1 MVWALAALASSPS
14 ALAQS
19 AYTLSPLGTRGAI
32 NTPTA
37 DVLPWGDAAVALV
50 NSNPETKNK
59 RPGVGEFG
67 SLVGG
72 FGFLPGL
79 EGVARL
85 AYEGDSRCNQYVSG
99 CQSGMRDLSVS
110 GKYQLPFSLPLQTRL
125 ALGFTDYGG
134 AATHFRSRYAV
145 ATSTLGDVDLSLG
158 YSQREASQN
167 LRSGAFD
174 GTFGS
179 VIWQASAQWQA
190 QLEYDTRET
199 RAGVSYALPLGERS
213 TLVAA
218 FSRKLGTNSDQQASQ
233 LGLTLNIALDKKS
246 ASSQAQAQSQ
256 PLQQAAPLP
265 APALARSDAP
275 QGHGVVALASSHA
288 DRPIAADDPAPA
300 QATPENPGKA
310 PIGPSP
316 GEPLNSMPGQFA
328 AQQPADL
335 HTALERA
342 GFVVWAMQSTPL
354 SAPGEQ
360 LRSLALEPRSWRKNR
375 LDALGHA
382 LGAWL
387 DSADP
392 ATHLLLALT
401 YQGQPVLK
409 VVTTRTCATLFR
421 QGMDDCAGQPAL
433 ALFSGDAQP
442 PALVQ
447 ALQGV
452 PPDTAR
458 ALDVA
463 PSWRSPTLAPQLE
476 IGLGLR
482 TAVGTEAGL
491 VDYSSALEIGGEVT
505 LAKGLGLQAYGTVPL
520 GNSREYAPG
529 GVFEAS
535 AYAKN
540 TLQQALLTYWQPLGL
555 PLPGWS
561 AAQVAAGRVN
571 GGDDGGQLE
580 LLWLSPQG
588 RWRAQWQAGAYESAA
603 YVAQRRPVWGALR
616 YSVLPGHWQLELAA
630 GQFYN
635 LDQGWRISSVH
646 RMGDATVNLYLRET
660 GRSVSEGLPVVRFAG
675 FRIYYP
681 LGPARSTDL
690 GLLAVRGADNWNWG
704 IETKVGA
711 KDNYITPGY
720 GLTSALRHGLTS
732 DVSDYDRGGVED
744 LWAGRARVREGMR

>member
-1 MVWALAALASSPS
+1 MLLGLVLAALASGHS

-32 NTPTA
+32 NSPTA

-50 NSNPETKNK
+50 NSNPEIKNS

-72 FGFLPGL
+72 FGLLPGL

-85 AYEGDSRCNQYVSG
+85 AYVGDSRCNQYASG
-99 CQSGMRDLSVS
+99 CQSSMRDLSVS

-134 AATHFRSRYAV
+134 AATNFRSRYAV
-145 ATSTLGDVDLSLG
+145 ATSTLGDIDLSLG
-158 YSQREASQN
+158 YSQREATKN
-167 LRSGAFD
+167 LQSGAF
-174 GTFGS
+174 GS
-179 VIWQASAQWQA
+179 ALWQASAQWQA

-218 FSRKLGTNSDQQASQ
+218 FSHKLGANSEQQTSQ

-246 ASSQAQAQSQ
+246 ASSQAQTQ
-256 PLQQAAPLP
+256 PLQQAASPP
-265 APALARSDAP
+265 APASARSDAP
-275 QGHGVVALASSHA
+275 QAHGVVAHASSHA

-300 QATPENPGKA
+300 QATRENPGKA
-310 PIGPSP
+310 PSGSNP
-316 GEPLNSMPGQFA
+316 GEPVKSMPGQVA

-360 LRSLALEPRSWRKNR
+360 LRSLALEPRNWRKNR

-392 ATHLLLALT
+392 ASHLLLALT
-401 YQGQPVLK
+401 YQGQPVLR
-409 VVTTRTCATLFR
+409 VVTTRNCATMFR
-421 QGMDDCAGQPAL
+421 LGQDDCNGAPAL
-433 ALFSGDAQP
+433 ALFTGDAQP

-452 PPDTAR
+452 PPETAR
-458 ALDVA
+458 ALDA
-463 PSWRSPTLAPQLE
+463 EQSWRAPTLAPQLE
-476 IGLGLR
+476 LGLGLR

-491 VDYSSALEIGGEVT
+491 VDYSSALEIGGELT

-571 GGDDGGQLE
+571 GGDDGGQLD

-588 RWRAQWQAGAYESAA
+588 RWRAHWQAGAYESDA

-660 GRSVSEGLPVVRFAG
+660 ARSVSEGLPVVRFAG
-675 FRIYYP
+675 FRIHYP
-681 LGPARSTDL
+681 LGPARSTDI

-711 KDNYITPGY
+711 KDNNITPGY

-744 LWAGRARVREGMR
+744 LWAGRGRVREGMR

>member
-1 MVWALAALASSPS
+1 MVWALGALASSPS

-32 NTPTA
+32 NSPTA

-50 NSNPETKNK
+50 NSNPETKNN

-85 AYEGDSRCNQYVSG
+85 AYAGDSRCNQFVSG

-174 GTFGS
+174 GAFGS

-199 RAGVSYALPLGERS
+199 RAGVSYALPLSERS

-218 FSRKLGTNSDQQASQ
+218 FSRKLGANSDQEASQ
-233 LGLTLNIALDKKS
+233 LGLTLNIALDKKAA
-246 ASSQAQAQSQ
+246 ASPVQAHA
-256 PLQQAAPLP
+256 LHQAAPSLVS
-265 APALARSDAP
+265 ALVQPD
-275 QGHGVVALASSHA
+275 V
-288 DRPIAADDPAPA
+288 PIAADEPAPV

-316 GEPLNSMPGQFA
+316 GEPLNSMPGQVA
-328 AQQPADL
+328 AQQAADL

-342 GFVVWAMQSTPL
+342 GFVVWAMQGMPL
-354 SAPGEQ
+354 AAPGQQ

-442 PALVQ
+442 AALVQ
-447 ALQGV
+447 ALHNAQAHAEY
-452 PPDTAR
+452 PPQD
-458 ALDVA
+458 A

-476 IGLGLR
+476 LGLGLR

-491 VDYSSALEIGGEVT
+491 VDYSSALEIGGELT

-529 GVFEAS
+529 GVFEES

-571 GGDDGGQLE
+571 GGDDGGQLD

-635 LDQGWRISSVH
+635 LDQGWRISSFH

-660 GRSVSEGLPVVRFAG
+660 GRPAVEGLPIVRFAG

-681 LGPARSTDL
+681 LGPARSTDI

-711 KDNYITPGY
+711 KVNYITPGY

-732 DVSDYDRGGVED
+732 DVSDYDRGGVDD